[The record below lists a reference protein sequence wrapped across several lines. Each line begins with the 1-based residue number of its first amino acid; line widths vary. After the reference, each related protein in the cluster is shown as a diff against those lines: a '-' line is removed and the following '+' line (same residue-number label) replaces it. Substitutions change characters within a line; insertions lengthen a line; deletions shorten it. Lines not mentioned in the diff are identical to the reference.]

1 MSKKRLDEISKY
13 LSYILRHNPGS
24 IGLRLDSNGY
34 VSTARL
40 IDAINE
46 SEDNNIK
53 GLDFN
58 TLKLIVDTDEKQRYS
73 FKGRGYDNYALI
85 RANQGHSIVGLE
97 ICFEKVNPPEELYH
111 GTSKENYDKIKESG
125 AIKPMRRLKVH
136 LSSSLDT
143 AFSVGKRHGSPVVLG
158 IDTKAMQKDGIEFFI
173 SENKIY
179 LVDRVDAK
187 YIKSVY
193 YQTT

>member
-58 TLKLIVDTDEKQRYS
+58 TLKLIVDIDEKQRYS
-73 FKGRGYDNYALI
+73 FKGRGYDST
-85 RANQGHSIVGLE
+85 Q
-97 ICFEKVNPPEELYH
+97 
-111 GTSKENYDKIKESG
+111 
-125 AIKPMRRLKVH
+125 
-136 LSSSLDT
+136 
-143 AFSVGKRHGSPVVLG
+143 
-158 IDTKAMQKDGIEFFI
+158 
-173 SENKIY
+173 
-179 LVDRVDAK
+179 
-187 YIKSVY
+187 
-193 YQTT
+193 